1 MTCNKDLYRDHFFAK
16 APKKNISLPVAIV
29 IAIGIHA
36 LIIFGIGFSV
46 GQDPAAVMQ
55 DVAQVLTDDMTPN
68 KEANYIA
75 NGSQKGGGT
84 VIERVR
90 QESAHISS
98 MSALQIS
105 QTQDVINLPRKARER
120 RHQESYLRTTLS
132 WRQASIESD
141 NDPKQAQDNI
151 MVQEERL
158 RKQIA
163 TLETQLSQ
171 RQQVYATQSKAL
183 TIDSNSTTKGA
194 AADYI
199 NTFREYVERVGNL
212 NYPAQARA
220 QSITGD
226 VRLMVIINNDGTIK
240 AISLLE
246 SSGSRILD
254 EGAKQSVRKAA
265 PFGKFTKD
273 MRDIPELR
281 VIRTYRYSDSV
292 EVVY

>member
-1 MTCNKDLYRDHFFAK
+1 L
-16 APKKNISLPVAIV
+16 
-29 IAIGIHA
+29 
-36 LIIFGIGFSV
+36 
-46 GQDPAAVMQ
+46 
-55 DVAQVLTDDMTPN
+55 
-68 KEANYIA
+68 
-75 NGSQKGGGT
+75 
-84 VIERVR
+84 
-90 QESAHISS
+90 
-98 MSALQIS
+98 LQIS
-105 QTQDVINLPRKARER
+105 QTHDVINLPRKARER
-120 RHQESYLRTTLS
+120 RYQESYLRTTLS

-141 NDPKQAQDNI
+141 NDSKQAQDNI